1 MPFVPDS
8 AIEHVLE
15 ALEHTPPER
24 YEALTVAF
32 AEAQPALAAWLV
44 SDTFDILTEAE
55 REYLLYLALVI
66 WKAAT
71 EVAGE
76 LPVADAARIGE
87 LEERNWAVLNETKA
101 GSFRQ
106 RLDPFFENYPQE
118 DLLAFVEDALAIDEE
133 SNEDAP
139 ELEVTREGRE
149 PLFIALKTMIDAL
162 LVAPATRD

>member
-1 MPFVPDS
+1 MPFVPES
-8 AIEHVLE
+8 AIGQVLE
-15 ALEHTPPER
+15 ALAHTPPER

-32 AEAQPALAAWLV
+32 ADAQPVLAGWLV

-76 LPVADAARIGE
+76 LPVADEALIGE
-87 LEERNWAVLNETKA
+87 LEERNWAMLNATKA
-101 GSFRQ
+101 GPFRQ
-106 RLDPFFENYPQE
+106 RLDPFFEKYPQE
-118 DLLAFVEDALAIDEE
+118 DLLAFVEDALAIEEE
-133 SNEDAP
+133 SDEDAP

-149 PLFIALKTMIDAL
+149 PLFIALKTVIDAL